1 MYPRERQAVY
11 LQSLREHVNDTT
23 PKVRRP
29 QSKRWQALWKIT
41 GDLLL
46 LATVLVIGTALFH
59 QLFERG

>member
-11 LQSLREHVNDTT
+11 LQSLREHVKQAT
-23 PKVRRP
+23 PKVKRP
-29 QSKRWQALWKIT
+29 RSWRWRALGKIT

-46 LATVLVIGTALFH
+46 LAAGLMIGAAFIH